1 MRLFLAITVTMIA
14 FAANSVLTRMAIG
27 GGFIDPSGFA
37 LVRVISGALVLGMI
51 ISLRGGGLPLLR
63 RRRIPGAVSLA
74 VYLVGFSLAYLT
86 LDAGLGAL
94 ILFGVV
100 QVSMFLHGALHG
112 TGPTSRQL
120 TGGVVA
126 FLGLLCALWPGPGG
140 VADPIGAAL
149 MVFAGLG
156 WAAYSIIGR
165 AAQDPLAA
173 TSANFLLSIPILLIL
188 LVGTGL
194 TFSATGIALGILCG
208 GLTSG
213 LGYAL
218 WYSVL
223 PRIQGATAAIVQL
236 SVPVI
241 AILAGAV
248 LLNEEIGPVV
258 LFATLMVVGGIGWSV
273 TGSGPRNTRKEQ
285 R

>member
-1 MRLFLAITVTMIA
+1 MRLALLTALTMIA
-14 FAANSVLTRMAIG
+14 FASNSILTRMAIDG
-27 GGFIDPSGFA
+27 GHIDPSGFA
-37 LVRVISGALVLGMI
+37 LVRVTSGALVLGMI
-51 ISLRGGGLPLLR
+51 MTVRGGRLPLLR
-63 RRRIPGAVSLA
+63 RNRISGAVSLA

-100 QVSMFLHGALHG
+100 QITMFSYGALKG
-112 TGPTSRQL
+112 TPPTPRQL
-120 TGGVVA
+120 TGGILA
-126 FLGLLCALWPGPGG
+126 FVGLLIALWPGPGG
-140 VADPIGAAL
+140 AADPIGAAL

-156 WAAYSIIGR
+156 WAAYTIVGKS
-165 AAQDPLAA
+165 AQDPLAA
-173 TSANFLLSIPILLIL
+173 TAANFLLCVPILLIL
-188 LVGTGL
+188 LAGVGLQFGPI
-194 TFSATGIALGILCG
+194 GIALGILCG

-223 PRIQGATAAIVQL
+223 PRLDGSIAAIVQL

-248 LLNEEIGPVV
+248 FLGEAVGITVIL
-258 LFATLMVVGGIGWSV
+258 ATLMVIGGIGWSV
-273 TGSGPRNTRKEQ
+273 TAQSAQAGRK
-285 R
+285 